1 MFSLHSE
8 ISNLDLCR
16 ICRSLASS
24 NTAPRWWWKVSKC
37 LRVKKKN
44 KLWNLISSVYP
55 FSMPSRKWYFAT
67 PTRARS
73 NPTLNFGAGNV
84 CNTHDQNSSVE
95 CDAQRSSEPNR
106 WLITITS
113 LRYIKKKKHHISN
126 TNACTM
132 ETFKFLLTSCF
143 ALMRKLTGAHQQ
155 CVYSSS
161 PNSLARSALKKK
173 IDFLLLAA
181 VVALHCASSRWS
193 LIFWHESCPLVAI
206 IC

>member
-16 ICRSLASS
+16 IRRSLASS
-24 NTAPRWWWKVSKC
+24 NTQHHGVVEKFPNACESK
-37 LRVKKKN
+37 

-67 PTRARS
+67 PTKARS

-84 CNTHDQNSSVE
+84 CNTHDQNLSFE

-113 LRYIKKKKHHISN
+113 MRYIKKKHHISN

-132 ETFKFLLTSCF
+132 ETFKFLLTSRF
-143 ALMRKLTGAHQQ
+143 ALMRKLTGAPAV
-155 CVYSSS
+155 CLFKLAKLSREISS
-161 PNSLARSALKKK
+161 
-173 IDFLLLAA
+173 
-181 VVALHCASSRWS
+181 
-193 LIFWHESCPLVAI
+193 
-206 IC
+206 